1 VATTALVDTNPTLL
15 DLAKSQGA
23 DGMPLKVIETLT
35 MRRPLLQDMVWREG
49 NMSGGHRIS
58 RRRALPSPTW
68 KRINEGIPNSKAT
81 QDTVDE
87 SCGMLALKNAIDV
100 DLVELNGGAPYRAKQ
115 EMAMGESLMNTL
127 ESALFYEST
136 KTHPERIMGLAP
148 RLDALSGIPYTGQII
163 NSGISHSGSD
173 QSSMW
178 FINWSDDHVYGV
190 VPKGTA
196 TGLQYKDMG
205 QVMTEDEDGNE
216 FNAYVGIWKWRC
228 GLVVEDAR
236 YVVRL
241 ANIDTSA
248 IAKTGKLLIQDMID
262 AAHQLFDRQGRCAIY
277 CNRKIATY
285 LHQQALDSTI
295 NSTFSI
301 DRAGGAEVV
310 NFLGMPIRQ
319 TDALLNTED
328 VVA

>member
-1 VATTALVDTNPTLL
+1 
-15 DLAKSQGA
+15 
-23 DGMPLKVIETLT
+23 
-35 MRRPLLQDMVWREG
+35 
-49 NMSGGHRIS
+49 
-58 RRRALPSPTW
+58 
-68 KRINEGIPNSKAT
+68 
-81 QDTVDE
+81 
-87 SCGMLALKNAIDV
+87 
-100 DLVELNGGAPYRAKQ
+100 
-115 EMAMGESLMNTL
+115 
-127 ESALFYEST
+127 
-136 KTHPERIMGLAP
+136 
-148 RLDALSGIPYTGQII
+148 
-163 NSGISHSGSD
+163 
-173 QSSMW
+173 
-178 FINWSDDHVYGV
+178 
-190 VPKGTA
+190 
-196 TGLQYKDMG
+196 MG